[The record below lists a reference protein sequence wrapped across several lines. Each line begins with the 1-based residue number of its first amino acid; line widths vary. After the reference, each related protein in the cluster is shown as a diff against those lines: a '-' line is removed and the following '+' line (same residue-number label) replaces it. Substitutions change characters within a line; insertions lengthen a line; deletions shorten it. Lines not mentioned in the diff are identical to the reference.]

1 MQLGLGAAVNAPL
14 AAALMGKPAGVAIAS
29 CIAMNLPADG
39 AGAASQS
46 PGDGS
51 DALLLLQPQC
61 NRVALGFFDLLVGS
75 FAHGGLYSEGGV
87 ALQI

>member
-51 DALLLLQPQC
+51 DA
-61 NRVALGFFDLLVGS
+61 
-75 FAHGGLYSEGGV
+75 
-87 ALQI
+87 

>member
-14 AAALMGKPAGVAIAS
+14 AAALMGKPAGVAIAP

-46 PGDGS
+46 PGE
-51 DALLLLQPQC
+51 PQC
-61 NRVALGFFDLLVGS
+61 NRVALGFFDLLC
-75 FAHGGLYSEGGV
+75 FCAEFYS
-87 ALQI
+87 